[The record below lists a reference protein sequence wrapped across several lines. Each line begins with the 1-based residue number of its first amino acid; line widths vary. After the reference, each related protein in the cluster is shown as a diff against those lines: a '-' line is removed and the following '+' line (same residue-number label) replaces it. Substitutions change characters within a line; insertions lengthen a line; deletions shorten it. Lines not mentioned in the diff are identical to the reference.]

1 MQTLVNDAQD
11 DMLAEMEQETIIVTL
26 AHVNAEEILNE
37 LADTA
42 AKVGAETLR
51 STISAIK

>member
-37 LADTA
+37 LADKA

-51 STISAIK
+51 STISAMK